1 MNKKKYEN
9 QLYDVKYVETIK
21 EMIDA
26 SVEAFPDRVAYMYK
40 DEHKEPFKTMTY
52 AEFKAE
58 QNAIGAALIERGFKG
73 SKIAVIGENSH
84 RWALSYYSVVCG
96 VGVIVPIDRN
106 LEPGEIT
113 NLLERADV
121 EAIFASPKLAPTVVP
136 LLDELPLVKQVII
149 MAAPNDE
156 VDELIT
162 DNRLITMSQL
172 VAEGKE
178 LVAEGK
184 QGYIDA
190 QINADDLST
199 ILFTSGTT
207 GLAKGVMLS
216 HRNLSQNVF
225 NMSKYVHIPE
235 AGRVLDVLPMHHV
248 YEMTCTVMTSFY
260 QGATVVICEGLKYIQ
275 KNFVE
280 AECNIMLGV
289 PLIFENIYRKIW
301 TNAEK
306 SGSTDKLR
314 RAIGMSMKLDLR
326 NNRAVTKRLF
336 KAVHGIFGESLHL
349 LIAGGAAIDP
359 NVIAEFEAMGLP
371 MMQGYGMTENSPI
384 IAVNQDRY
392 GKAASVGKPMPGTE
406 VRIIDK
412 DSSGIGEVICKGPSV
427 MMGYYKDAENTAKT
441 IKDGWLYTGDYGY
454 FDEDGFLY
462 ITGRKK
468 NVIVTKGGKNIFPEE
483 VEYYLLLSDYICEVI
498 VYGKPEEVKDD
509 LICTAIMY
517 PDYKALEEA
526 GAENDEDKYK
536 LLKEAVEE
544 ANSKMPPYK
553 RVKRIEIREDEFIK
567 TTTLKIKR
575 FEKENYEYQFD
586 DRDFE
591 KGRRF

>member
-9 QLYDVKYVETIK
+9 QLYDVSYVETLK
-21 EMIDA
+21 ELVDN
-26 SVEAFPDRVAYMYK
+26 SVLKFSGRAAYMYK
-40 DEHKEPFKTMTY
+40 DDHKEPFKTMTY
-52 AEFKAE
+52 AEFKDD
-58 QNAIGAALIERGFKG
+58 QNAIGTALIERGFKG
-73 SKIAVIGENSH
+73 SKIAVIGDNSH

-106 LEPGEIT
+106 LEKGEIT
-113 NLLERADV
+113 NLLQRADV
-121 EAIFASPKLAPTVVP
+121 EAVFASTKLASTIAS
-136 LLDELPLVKQVII
+136 LLEELPLVKKVII
-149 MAAPNDE
+149 MAAPGDDVNEFLEDE
-156 VDELIT
+156 
-162 DNRLITMSQL
+162 RFMTMEQL

-178 LVAEGK
+178 LVA
-184 QGYIDA
+184 QGNLDYIDA
-190 QINADDLST
+190 EIHAEDLST

-225 NMSKYVHIPE
+225 NMSKYVQIPDG
-235 AGRVLDVLPMHHV
+235 GRVLDVLPMHHV

-260 QGATVVICEGLKYIQ
+260 QGATVVI
-275 KNFVE
+275 
-280 AECNIMLGV
+280 
-289 PLIFENIYRKIW
+289 FENIYRKIW
-301 TNAEK
+301 TKAEK
-306 SGSTDKLR
+306 SGNADKLR
-314 RAIGMSMKLDLR
+314 RAINMSMKLDLR
-326 NNRAVTKRLF
+326 NKKVVTKRLF
-336 KAVHGIFGESLHL
+336 KAVHDIFGESLYI

-359 NVIAEFEAMGLP
+359 NVISEFEAMGLP

-406 VRIIDK
+406 VRIVDK
-412 DSSGIGEVICKGPSV
+412 DESGIGEVICKGPSV

-454 FDEDGFLY
+454 LDEDGFLY

-483 VEYYLLLSDYICEVI
+483 VEYYLLLSDFISEVI
-498 VYGKPEEVKDD
+498 VYGKHEEIKDD

-517 PDYKALEEA
+517 PDFKALENA
-526 GAENDEDKYK
+526 GYMTDEEKYRK
-536 LLKEAVEE
+536 LKEAVEE
-544 ANSKMPPYK
+544 ANSKMPPFK
-553 RVKRIEIREDEFIK
+553 RVKRIEIREDDFIK

-575 FEKENYEYQFD
+575 FEEENYEYKFD